1 MNLDGRRVFSGS
13 SEACGWLAGWLGILS
28 SAPPDE
34 QASEESS
41 LIPDDIKTP
50 LPPISKTISKS
61 VRTHPPRA
69 HMHLDPEGLA
79 RDAPR
84 GRTWRAQQEAPL
96 SRARAP
102 GPDGRCDRAA
112 DTRLRAFSLGVS
124 GQSRD
129 PLDCLWT
136 VSGSPLLD
144 RPWTVSGPPL
154 MDRFWTDRL
163 WTASFFF
170 LRFFSIPYAI
180 TDKGSV
186 HRTPLFLDRLW
197 TIFGTF

>member
-1 MNLDGRRVFSGS
+1 
-13 SEACGWLAGWLGILS
+13 
-28 SAPPDE
+28 
-34 QASEESS
+34 
-41 LIPDDIKTP
+41 
-50 LPPISKTISKS
+50 
-61 VRTHPPRA
+61 
-69 HMHLDPEGLA
+69 MHLDPEGLA
-79 RDAPR
+79 RDVPR
-84 GRTWRAQQEAPL
+84 GRTWRAQPEAPL

-112 DTRLRAFSLGVS
+112 DTRLRAFSPGVS

-129 PLDCLWT
+129 TLDCLWT

-154 MDRFWTDRL
+154 MDCFWTDRL
-163 WTASFFF
+163 WTAFFFF

-180 TDKGSV
+180 TNKGSV

-197 TIFGTF
+197 TIFGTSLDHLWTASSGPDRLWTASGPSLLKSFWTVWTVSSGPSLVGPEPPLDRLLWVPSLNRL